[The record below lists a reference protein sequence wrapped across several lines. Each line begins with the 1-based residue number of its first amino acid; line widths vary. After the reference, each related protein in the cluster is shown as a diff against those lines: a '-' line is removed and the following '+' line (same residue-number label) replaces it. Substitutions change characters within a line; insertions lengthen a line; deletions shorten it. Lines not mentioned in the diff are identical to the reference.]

1 MISSAYEP
9 DSTSQSAGIGE
20 RIEAHLV
27 ARRQVLIRYIQWRDL
42 VIVLEANCVII
53 GVVVNEDRW
62 VLTGLA
68 LSSQFFRVTPRLRCP

>member
-27 ARRQVLIRYIQWRDL
+27 ARRQVPLQYIQWHKWCDL

-53 GVVVNEDRW
+53 WVVVNEDR
-62 VLTGLA
+62 
-68 LSSQFFRVTPRLRCP
+68 